1 VWLRQLPLDQVGFF
15 SHELPN
21 IADANRWRVIGSG
34 NFLTTGGNEMK
45 KSRVL
50 LSGFSALFFVC
61 GVGVVQA
68 EDALKANLRPCVKD
82 GTTFGEIGS
91 CGKVWKLGSGEAK
104 LEAYGKLKV
113 EVKCLVLND
122 ESTGESNGTPDGVT
136 DVVATVICGGKITG
150 AAERVPL
157 SNPKGEAK
165 VEAKL
170 AIPANCEKPVVLLR
184 EIWEGKVGGWL
195 ASTGF

>member
-1 VWLRQLPLDQVGFF
+1 
-15 SHELPN
+15 
-21 IADANRWRVIGSG
+21 
-34 NFLTTGGNEMK
+34 MK
-45 KSRVL
+45 KSYISI
-50 LSGFSALFFVC
+50 SGFSALVFVC
-61 GVGVVQA
+61 SIASSARADEIVKG
-68 EDALKANLRPCVKD
+68 KLRPCVKD

-104 LEAYGKLKV
+104 LESDGKLKV
-113 EVKCLVLND
+113 EVKGLVLND

-136 DVVATVICGGKITG
+136 DVVATVICGGKIAG

-170 AIPANCEKPVVLLR
+170 AIPAKCEKPVVLLR
-184 EIWEGKVGGWL
+184 EIWEGKIGGWL
-195 ASTGF
+195 AGIGF